1 MINNTERPYSSCV
14 LYSGLEHCKCVE
26 VCMNLLRVLLKRL
39 PLRLSSGV
47 SLRRLP
53 IISSKLPIGI
63 VGGLSQEAM
72 F

>member
-1 MINNTERPYSSCV
+1 
-14 LYSGLEHCKCVE
+14 
-26 VCMNLLRVLLKRL
+26 MNLLRVLLKRL